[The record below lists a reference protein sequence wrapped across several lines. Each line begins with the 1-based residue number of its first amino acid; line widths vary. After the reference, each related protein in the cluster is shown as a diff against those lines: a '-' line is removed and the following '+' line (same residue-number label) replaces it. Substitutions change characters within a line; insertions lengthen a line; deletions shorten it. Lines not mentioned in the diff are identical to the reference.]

1 MPLDAT
7 MVGHEFG
14 RIETMCDARWAM
26 AYAAGVPDAR
36 PELYDTTRHLDVHPM
51 FPVAPEWELL
61 VRHRSVTSSMS
72 PDEVVRGVHAGHDL
86 IFERP
91 VPIGER
97 LMITARVAA
106 VGRRPAGAS
115 QQTLFEATGADGRV
129 IWRTMLTS
137 VFRGVELVGEP
148 AVADVSWPAQ
158 PASRAT
164 GTGETATATRSSV
177 VGPLDAHVYTECA
190 RIWNPIHTD
199 VAVARAAGLPA
210 PILHGTATLARA
222 VSLCADIAGTPLRD
236 VTRVVGSFGA
246 MVALDSTIQVRV
258 LDQVDGAVWFEVLNQ
273 EGQRAIRDGFI
284 GFRQAVAGRPDE
296 QSSKAG

>member
-1 MPLDAT
+1 MPLDASL
-7 MVGHEFG
+7 VGQEFG
-14 RIETMCDARWAM
+14 RIEAICDARWAM

-61 VRHRSVTSSMS
+61 VRHRSVPSTML
-72 PDEVVRGVHAGHDL
+72 PDEVVRGVHAAHDL

-97 LMITARVAA
+97 LTITARVIA

-115 QQTLFEATGADGRV
+115 QQTLFEATGVDGRV

-137 VFRGVELVGEP
+137 VFRGVDLEG
-148 AVADVSWPAQ
+148 Q
-158 PASRAT
+158 PAADEVGWPTQPSSRAT
-164 GTGETATATRSSV
+164 GETARATRSSV

-199 VAVARAAGLPA
+199 VAVARAAGLPG

-222 VSLCADIAGTPLRD
+222 ASLCTDVAGVRLSD
-236 VTRVVGSFGA
+236 VTRVVASFGA

-258 LDQVDGAVWFEVLNQ
+258 LDQVDGAVWFDVLNQ
-273 EGQRAIRDGFI
+273 QGQRAIRDGCI
-284 GFRQAVAGRPDE
+284 QFRQVGVDGTPVRTP
-296 QSSKAG
+296 S